1 MKVRVPPQG
10 YSGLVKL
17 HYLPNSEKNEVKL
30 VQRHLL
36 FKGLQ
41 QTTNTRPLK
50 RGLEVMVSDRLE
62 IGIELVHQGYAI
74 GDVELNDVAVRHLIQ
89 VFDQCANGVAVGH
102 DQGLFTRFQGW
113 RNGVVPKGQ
122 HARDGVFQA
131 FRQGDQGGVNF
142 CIALLVFFRSFI
154 VMRQSR
160 GRYVVAASPS
170 QNLRVA
176 IFFGRFGLVQ
186 ALECAVMAFIQ
197 TPAVHHRKPWALHG
211 I

>member
-1 MKVRVPPQG
+1 MKVRVPRQG
-10 YSGLVKL
+10 GSSLVKL
-17 HYLPNSEKNEVKL
+17 HYLPNSEKNEVKR

-41 QTTNTRPLK
+41 QTPKTRLL
-50 RGLEVMVSDRLE
+50 GVGFEVMVSDRLE
-62 IGIELVHQGYAI
+62 IGIELVHQRHAV
-74 GDVELNDVAVRHLIQ
+74 GDVELNDVAVRHAVQ

-102 DQGLFTRFQGW
+102 DQGLFARFQGW

-131 FRQGDQGGVNF
+131 FRQGDQGWVNF
-142 CIALLVFFRSFI
+142 CIALLVFFRPFI
-154 VMRQSR
+154 VMRQCR
-160 GRYVVAASPS
+160 GRHVIAASPG

-176 IFFGRFGLVQ
+176 IFFGCFGLVQ

-197 TPAVHHRKPWALHG
+197 TPAVHHRQPWALHG